1 MISTQT
7 NLECQND
14 APRSPGLQN
23 SVCVIAW
30 ACARITMWAL
40 RYHGMEFAQ
49 VVLNRCPGQNYTPTR
64 LKIFKHLVCF
74 SLRRFESMSL
84 IADYEVNLRAK
95 QLVQPLVT
103 GADEYA
109 YKQRRFSDLLLFSD
123 SGSVSL
129 TILYF
134 TSKLTP
140 LIWGAR
146 TQ

>member
-1 MISTQT
+1 
-7 NLECQND
+7 
-14 APRSPGLQN
+14 
-23 SVCVIAW
+23 
-30 ACARITMWAL
+30 
-40 RYHGMEFAQ
+40 
-49 VVLNRCPGQNYTPTR
+49 
-64 LKIFKHLVCF
+64 
-74 SLRRFESMSL
+74 MSL

-140 LIWGAR
+140 LI
-146 TQ
+146 